1 MSLFQNRTKSDLFY
15 LEVFSLVY
23 KVMSDDIINGPII
36 GTDAGGIGFNRTK
49 QFIDSGKD
57 TPGADLKSLY
67 QQIVTTIIL
76 LIQAIILMI
85 IQNCQ

>member
-23 KVMSDDIINGPII
+23 KIMSDDIINGPII

-57 TPGADLKSLY
+57 TAGEELRSLY
-67 QQIVTTIIL
+67 QQIIISL
-76 LIQAIILMI
+76 GQIYIKCLS
-85 IQNCQ
+85 NN